1 MSLLQVPGARL
12 YYETRGSGPALLMIP
27 GASGNARIFT
37 AVAESLAEH
46 HTVVTYDR
54 RGFSRSSLDG
64 PQDYDHRLATDA
76 DDVHRLI
83 EHLGAA
89 PAAVFGTS
97 SGAVVALTVLAR
109 HPSAVCALA
118 AYEPAAVWLL
128 PDGQSWLDFIGRLYD
143 LYRNRGVVPA
153 LAEFREQV
161 LTAGDRQLL
170 AQSVDPGSGEHLHAN
185 ATHWFERELLQYS
198 AIIETPGGHA
208 AAGTHPA
215 EFGRT
220 LQHALSTCGADDP
233 RPGSDGIPVRR

>member
-1 MSLLQVPGARL
+1 
-12 YYETRGSGPALLMIP
+12 
-27 GASGNARIFT
+27 
-37 AVAESLAEH
+37 
-46 HTVVTYDR
+46 
-54 RGFSRSSLDG
+54 
-64 PQDYDHRLATDA
+64 
-76 DDVHRLI
+76 
-83 EHLGAA
+83 
-89 PAAVFGTS
+89 
-97 SGAVVALTVLAR
+97 
-109 HPSAVCALA
+109 
-118 AYEPAAVWLL
+118 
-128 PDGQSWLDFIGRLYD
+128 
-143 LYRNRGVVPA
+143 
-153 LAEFREQV
+153 EQV